1 MKRMI
6 WLVGV
11 AIAACSPGTPE
22 GSRPAQPDGADA
34 AAIPFLT
41 DSIGVAEM
49 DRRVA
54 QFAPAV
60 LDIDD
65 STLQPWEK
73 QVLKKLVDAS
83 VVLHEIY
90 ALQVHEQV
98 PLWRARLE
106 AEQGEGKARAIEYFE
121 LMVGPWDRLE
131 HDQPFLEVG
140 AKPTGAAFYP
150 LDMTKEEFEGHLAR
164 NPKDK
169 TAFTGYFTVIRRD
182 AQRNLVA
189 IPYSEFYRSNLT
201 RAERL
206 LREAGDLAQNASL
219 KDFLHKRAA
228 AFGSNDYYASD
239 VAWMDLKDSRIEPTI
254 GPYEVYEDALFG
266 YKAAFESFITVADPK
281 ASSEL
286 DDLKGRMRDLE
297 RTLPVDDRHKSPDRS
312 FESPIRVVDVA
323 YTSGDAR
330 RGVQTIAFNLPN
342 DERVIEA
349 KGSKKVMLRNVMRAK
364 FEKILTPIAQQV
376 LDPAITSDVQF
387 QPWFINVLMHELAH
401 GLGPKSI
408 TNAAGEKS
416 TVNRELKE
424 LYSPIEEAKADV
436 TGLHNLSMLQQAG
449 VYDADFVRRAY
460 FGHMA
465 DLFRAVRFGTSEAH
479 GKANLLQFNYLRD
492 KGALRYDEK
501 TGRFSAD
508 LNALIAANRELA
520 REILTLQGE
529 GSYNKAKDLLS
540 RYGNERPELKAAL
553 QKLGTVPVDIRP
565 QHTVLQKMRN
575 W

>member
-6 WLVGV
+6 WLLGV
-11 AIAACSPGTPE
+11 AMAACSPGTPE

-41 DSIGVAEM
+41 DGIGVSEM

-140 AKPTGAAFYP
+140 PKPAGAAFYP

-182 AQRNLVA
+182 AQRRLVA
-189 IPYSEFYRSNLT
+189 IPYSEFYRSNLA

-206 LREAGDLAQNASL
+206 LREAGDLAQNPTL
-219 KDFLHKRAA
+219 KDFLH
-228 AFGSNDYYASD
+228 
-239 VAWMDLKDSRIEPTI
+239 M
-254 GPYEVYEDALFG
+254 
-266 YKAAFESFITVADPK
+266 
-281 ASSEL
+281 
-286 DDLKGRMRDLE
+286 
-297 RTLPVDDRHKSPDRS
+297 RS
-312 FESPIRVVDVA
+312 FGLLMIFLLMPMWEWR
-323 YTSGDAR
+323 
-330 RGVQTIAFNLPN
+330 
-342 DERVIEA
+342 
-349 KGSKKVMLRNVMRAK
+349 KVRDGNTGMATKLHC
-364 FEKILTPIAQQV
+364 L
-376 LDPAITSDVQF
+376 
-387 QPWFINVLMHELAH
+387 LA
-401 GLGPKSI
+401 
-408 TNAAGEKS
+408 
-416 TVNRELKE
+416 
-424 LYSPIEEAKADV
+424 
-436 TGLHNLSMLQQAG
+436 
-449 VYDADFVRRAY
+449 
-460 FGHMA
+460 
-465 DLFRAVRFGTSEAH
+465 
-479 GKANLLQFNYLRD
+479 
-492 KGALRYDEK
+492 
-501 TGRFSAD
+501 
-508 LNALIAANRELA
+508 
-520 REILTLQGE
+520 
-529 GSYNKAKDLLS
+529 
-540 RYGNERPELKAAL
+540 
-553 QKLGTVPVDIRP
+553 
-565 QHTVLQKMRN
+565 
-575 W
+575 